1 MKPVAFK
8 YETAA
13 SLSDGCRSLSN
24 GADAKVIAG
33 GQSLGPMLNLRLV
46 RPGGLLDVSTLPEI
60 REANETEAGVA
71 IGAAMTHAEIED
83 GAVPDPTGGWLRAA
97 AANIAHRGV
106 RNRGTIGGSL
116 AHADPAA
123 DWVIV
128 MTGLGA
134 SVTLEGPSDRRDVLM
149 RDFVIGP
156 FETALSP
163 DEILVSVFVP
173 KPAKDTRWGYW
184 KYMRQVGEF
193 AKASAT
199 VLIAPQSDASRIALG
214 ALGQQPIILSSDVA
228 EQIIADRID
237 VRDALSDAFAAAGL
251 PTAPENLALHVTA
264 VHRALAMARGD
275 DNQTSSEANSR
286 PA

>member
-1 MKPVAFK
+1 LKPVAFK
-8 YETAA
+8 YDAAA
-13 SLSDGCRSLSN
+13 SVSDGCRALGE

-46 RPGGLLDVSTLPEI
+46 RPGSLLDVSTLPEI
-60 REANETEAGVA
+60 REAHETEAGVV
-71 IGAAMTHAEIED
+71 IGAAITHAEIED
-83 GAVPDPTGGWLRAA
+83 GAVPDSTGGWLGAA

-128 MTGLGA
+128 MTGLDA
-134 SVTLEGPSDRRDVLM
+134 SVTLEGPSGRRELPM
-149 RDFVIGP
+149 SDFVVGP

-173 KPAKDTRWGYW
+173 KPNKGARWGYW

-199 VLIAPQSDASRIALG
+199 VLIDPQSGLSRIALG
-214 ALGQQPIILSSDVA
+214 ALGQQPLILPSDVA
-228 EQIIADRID
+228 EQVIAERIE
-237 VRDALSDAFAAAGL
+237 VREALYDAFNAAGL

-264 VHRALAMARGD
+264 VHRALAIARAD
-275 DNQTSSEANSR
+275 DHQPSPESAS
-286 PA
+286 

>member
-8 YETAA
+8 YDAAA
-13 SLSDGCRSLSN
+13 SVSDGCRALGD
-24 GADAKVIAG
+24 GANAKLIAG

-46 RPGGLLDVSTLPEI
+46 RPGALLDVSTLPEI
-60 REANETEAGVA
+60 REANETEAGVV
-71 IGAAMTHAEIED
+71 IGAAITHAEIED

-106 RNRGTIGGSL
+106 RNRGTIGGSI

-134 SVTLEGPSDRRDVLM
+134 SVTLEGPSGRRDVPM
-149 RDFVIGP
+149 SDFVIGP

-199 VLIAPQSDASRIALG
+199 VLINSETGASRIALG
-214 ALGQQPIILSSDVA
+214 ALGQQPIVLSSDVA
-228 EQIIADRID
+228 EQMIGERIE
-237 VRDALSDAFAAAGL
+237 VREALHDAFNAAGL
-251 PTAPENLALHVTA
+251 PAEPENLALHITA
-264 VHRALAMARGD
+264 VHRALAIARA
-275 DNQTSSEANSR
+275 DNN
-286 PA
+286 